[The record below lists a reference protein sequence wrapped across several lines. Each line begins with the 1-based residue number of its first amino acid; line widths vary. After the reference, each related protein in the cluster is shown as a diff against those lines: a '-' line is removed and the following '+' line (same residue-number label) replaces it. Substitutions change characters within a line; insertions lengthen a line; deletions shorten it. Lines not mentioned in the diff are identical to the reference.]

1 MLASIAIV
9 KRVEVF
15 LHLCRPVS
23 SYLVAVSA
31 RGKIKVSPSSSDPIG
46 YSALFVT
53 PPIVPM
59 PVGVPLLIQRYLV

>member
-1 MLASIAIV
+1 M
-9 KRVEVF
+9 EF
-15 LHLCRPVS
+15 LCYRSRPVS

-59 PVGVPLLIQRYLV
+59 PVGEPYLLKPVGVPLLIQRYLV